1 MRLAGE
7 DSGRGTFTQ
16 RHAVLINPSNAEE
29 YNPLD
34 VLARSQGPGK
44 FLVYNSA
51 LTEYAGMGF
60 EYGYSVGNPDAVVA
74 WEAQF
79 GDFANGAQTIIDEY
93 VSSGEAKWGQ
103 TYCRTATKAWGL
115 TTPPRALSATCSF
128 VPKVP

>member
-7 DSGRGTFTQ
+7 DSRRGTFTQ

-34 VLARSQGPGK
+34 ALARSQGPGK

-60 EYGYSVGNPDAVVA
+60 EYGYSVGNP
-74 WEAQF
+74 
-79 GDFANGAQTIIDEY
+79 G
-93 VSSGEAKWGQ
+93 
-103 TYCRTATKAWGL
+103 CRGGL
-115 TTPPRALSATCSF
+115 GGTVWRLCQWCPNHH
-128 VPKVP
+128 